1 MSGGTA
7 PGLRE
12 SFDRLIEMAP
22 DQRHAALAELDAQH
36 PELAEQLRKL
46 LPSGGTSGEADD
58 PVAERLLRS
67 LDGAPPVH
75 GQLGPYR
82 LLRLL
87 GAGGMGWVYL
97 AERDADGVRQQ
108 VALKLVRGAGESTAN
123 DLFQRERSVLAS
135 LQHPNIARFLDAGS
149 VAGQPY
155 LVMEYVDGQSLAS
168 WLQQRQPSLQ
178 QRLNLI
184 VALAR
189 AVDHAHANL
198 VVHRDLKP
206 ANLLVRGD
214 DSPVLLDFGIA
225 KLLDAEDA
233 NRVTSTRVYTPT
245 YAAPEQIAGR
255 PVTVATDVHALGL
268 LLFELLCSEPARGEQ
283 DQAPRTRPGDV
294 ARASSVPWV
303 RRDADAINVELDR
316 IVAMAVREEP
326 ERRYRSAGDLA
337 ADIQRWQR
345 GLQVQAMPD
354 TVRYRSRKWLRR
366 HRWGVTVAAAA
377 VLATAFF
384 VAQLQASLQRA
395 LAAEQEAQQKA
406 RTAQAV
412 ADLMTDLFS
421 GADPRV
427 ARNAD
432 VSARALLERGAE
444 RLTTHRSGD
453 AAIDAQLRLTMGVL
467 LAGIGDPAAAVSQ
480 FDAGLATQPPDPLMR
495 AELLHER
502 ARALTRQGN
511 NVEAEPS
518 ARQALALREASLGP
532 NAPAV
537 GHALNS
543 LGVALQNQNREDEAE
558 AQFLRAEAIFGAQQP
573 PDLEALASSRH
584 NMGRVAQK
592 RGDLPLAIRRFRQA
606 IEDKSSLY
614 GADDPRTLLTMMVLG
629 QALASAGDYDQ
640 AIEWL
645 QRVVEGR
652 RKAHGD
658 RSLETASALNELAAH
673 EFGQGNLAQAQAHY
687 LEALE
692 MTRQVDPDSSDAA
705 LLLNNLGALQ
715 EVRGDLEGA
724 ERNMRASLQL
734 RQQLFGAEHANT
746 VRVEHNLCRVLV
758 ERGKLAEA
766 RSCAGNVLKRR
777 RQALGDGHPEVDD
790 SRALLEGL
798 SPSPDRAW
806 LVDRYDHYRQR
817 GAADIART
825 MRFAWLLASSEG
837 DADDLGRLTSLAQSL
852 RQYQG
857 TRSIRA
863 ALTELQLAR
872 LATQLGRADVAVQ
885 ALSRGEAV
893 LDDALVPQSPDRKL
907 MGELR
912 AALAAP
918 ARAK

>member
-1 MSGGTA
+1 MSNGTA

-12 SFDRLIEMAP
+12 SFDRLIEMTAE
-22 DQRHAALAELDAQH
+22 QRHMALTELDAQY
-36 PELAEQLRKL
+36 PELAEELRKL
-46 LPSGGTSGEADD
+46 LPTGGTSGEADD

-67 LDGAPPVH
+67 LDGAPPAH

-82 LLRLL
+82 LLHLL
-87 GAGGMGWVYL
+87 GVGGMGWVYL

-108 VALKLVRGAGESTAN
+108 VALKLVRGSGEAAAN
-123 DLFQRERSVLAS
+123 DLFQRERNVLAS
-135 LQHPNIARFLDAGS
+135 LQHPNIARFLDAGT

-155 LVMEYVDGQSLAS
+155 LVMEYVEGQSLAS
-168 WLQQRQPSLQ
+168 WLEKRQPSLQ
-178 QRLNLI
+178 QRLDLI

-268 LLFELLCSEPARGEQ
+268 LLFELLCGEPSRVENE
-283 DQAPRTRPGDV
+283 QAPRTRPGEV
-294 ARASSVPWV
+294 ARASNVPWV
-303 RRDADAINVELDR
+303 RRGADAINVELDR
-316 IVAMAVREEP
+316 IVAMALREEP
-326 ERRYRSAGDLA
+326 ERRYRSAADLA
-337 ADIQRWQR
+337 ADIERWQH

-366 HRWGVTVAAAA
+366 HRWGVSVAAVA
-377 VLATAFF
+377 VVATAFF
-384 VAQLQASLQRA
+384 IVQLQSSLQRA
-395 LAAEQEAQQKA
+395 LVAEQEAQQKA

-453 AAIDAQLRLTMGVL
+453 AGIDAQLRLTMGVL

-480 FDAGLATQPPDPLMR
+480 FDAGLAAQPPDPLMR

-502 ARALTRQGN
+502 ARSLTRQKD
-511 NVEAEPS
+511 NVEAEAS

-532 NAPAV
+532 DAPAV

-543 LGVALQNQNREDEAE
+543 LGVALQDQDRDVEAE
-558 AQFLRAEAIFGAQQP
+558 ASFLRAEAIFAAQQP

-592 RGDLPLAIRRFRQA
+592 RGDLDLAIRRFRQA
-606 IEDKSSLY
+606 IEDKTSFY

-629 QALASAGDYDQ
+629 QALGSSGDYDQ

-645 QRVVEGR
+645 QRAVEGR

-658 RSLETASALNELAAH
+658 RSLETATALNELAFH
-673 EFGQGNLAQAQAHY
+673 LHGQGNLAQAQAHY

-692 MTRQVDPDSSDAA
+692 ITRRVDPNSADAA
-705 LLLNNLGALQ
+705 ILLNNLGALR
-715 EVRGDLEGA
+715 ELRGDLEGA
-724 ERNMRASLQL
+724 ERDIRTSVQL
-734 RQQLFGAEHANT
+734 REQLYGTEHLNT
-746 VRVEHNLCRVLV
+746 LRAAHNLCRVLTAQN
-758 ERGKLAEA
+758 KLVEA
-766 RSCAGNVLKRR
+766 RACAHDVFERR
-777 RQALGDGHPEVDD
+777 RNLLGEAHPEADD
-790 SRALLEGL
+790 SRAVVEGL
-798 SPSPDRAW
+798 SADPDRAW
-806 LVDRYDHYRQR
+806 LIDRYERFNQQ
-817 GAADIART
+817 GASQVTRT
-825 MRFAWLLASSEG
+825 MRFAWLLASSGG
-837 DADDLGRLTSLAQSL
+837 DADDIERMTKMAQSL
-852 RQYQG
+852 REYQG
-857 TRSIRA
+857 ANSMRA
-863 ALTELQLAR
+863 ALTELHLADLAMRIGQADLAR
-872 LATQLGRADVAVQ
+872 EALA
-885 ALSRGEAV
+885 RGEAV
-893 LDDALVPQSPDRKL
+893 LDAGLVPQ
-907 MGELR
+907 
-912 AALAAP
+912 AP
-918 ARAK
+918 ARTLWKSLQARLVQAGPAP